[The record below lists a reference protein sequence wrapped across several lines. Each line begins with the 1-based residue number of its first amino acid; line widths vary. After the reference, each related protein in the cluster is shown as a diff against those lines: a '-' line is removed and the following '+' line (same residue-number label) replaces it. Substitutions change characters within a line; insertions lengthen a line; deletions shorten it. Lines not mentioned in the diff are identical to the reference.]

1 VLDVLVSLCRIPV
14 LIACFLASLS
24 QTAFADAV
32 IVNDS
37 VTIETL
43 SQHELRSIFAMR
55 SVRWPD
61 GSPIRVFVLPDQ
73 SDLHK
78 SFVKSELDM
87 FPYQLRMSWDRAV
100 FSGTGAPPRKVSSI
114 EDMVTRIRS
123 TKGGIG
129 YINDESIPLAEGV
142 KIVHVD

>member
-1 VLDVLVSLCRIPV
+1 VSYFSRVVLAVLV
-14 LIACFLASLS
+14 ACTS
-24 QTAFADAV
+24 QVAAADAV
-32 IVNDS
+32 IVNES
-37 VTIETL
+37 VMINKLTR
-43 SQHELRSIFAMR
+43 HELRSIFSMR

-73 SDLHK
+73 NMLHK
-78 SFVKSELDM
+78 SFVKQELDM

-100 FSGTGAPPRKVSSI
+100 FSGTGAPPRKVSTI

-142 KIVHVD
+142 KIVQVD

>member
-1 VLDVLVSLCRIPV
+1 VLSYFIRI
-14 LIACFLASLS
+14 FLALLLACSS
-24 QTAFADAV
+24 QATMADAV
-32 IVNDS
+32 IVNEN
-37 VTIETL
+37 VMINTL
-43 SQHELRSIFAMR
+43 SRHELRSIFSMR
-55 SVRWPD
+55 SVRWND

-73 SDLHK
+73 NTFHK

-100 FSGTGAPPRKVSSI
+100 FSGTGAPPRKVSNI

-123 TKGGIG
+123 TQGGIG

-142 KIVHVD
+142 KIVQVD